1 MSRFSKYEERVMLPD
16 GGKDMLNVVKGK
28 SRAIEKAERKENSLY
43 LYSEAGIHRIE
54 PKNDAV
60 LRVTYITTGRV
71 QQYRKV
77 RSAVKNRIPGLG
89 LYGNGYGNMAENEK
103 TYACC

>member
-1 MSRFSKYEERVMLPD
+1 MKKP
-16 GGKDMLNVVKGK
+16 K
-28 SRAIEKAERKENSLY
+28 EKRTPFIFILKLEFI
-43 LYSEAGIHRIE
+43 GIE
-54 PKNDAV
+54 PKRRCYKGDI
-60 LRVTYITTGRV
+60 YTTGRV